1 MKEVQISTFKAQC
14 LQLLDEVNRTEEQL
28 VVTRHGQPLVVIN
41 PFKAHSPKK
50 GFGIAKGSAKI
61 VGDIVSPVSEP
72 SDWEV
77 LS

>member
-1 MKEVQISTFKAQC
+1 MKKVQISTFKAQC

-41 PFKAHSPKK
+41 PYQADSTTK
-50 GFGIAKGSAKI
+50 GFGIAKGSAQI
-61 VGDIVSPVSEP
+61 VGDIIAPVSEP
-72 SDWEV
+72 SDWEI

>member
-1 MKEVQISTFKAQC
+1 MKEVSISTFKAQC

-28 VVTRHGQPLVVIN
+28 VVTRHGQLIAVIN
-41 PFKAHSPKK
+41 PFKADSPKK

-61 VGDIVSPVSEP
+61 VGDIVSPIGEP